1 MTVRAQALN
10 KGPEGEP
17 GEGLPGGEGA
27 TSVDDAAAAAQGER
41 DGAEEADESAM
52 GATEDP
58 AGQALLE
65 QGLGLGESCWEE
77 GKDGRGLSEEGK
89 RRVEEIVRGIAGQV
103 SPSMVP

>member
-1 MTVRAQALN
+1 MTVRAQGLN
-10 KGPEGEP
+10 KDPEGEP
-17 GEGLPGGEGA
+17 GEGLSGGEGA
-27 TSVDDAAAAAQGER
+27 TSVDASAAAQGER
-41 DGAEEADESAM
+41 DGAEEADESTM

-103 SPSMVP
+103 SRSMLP